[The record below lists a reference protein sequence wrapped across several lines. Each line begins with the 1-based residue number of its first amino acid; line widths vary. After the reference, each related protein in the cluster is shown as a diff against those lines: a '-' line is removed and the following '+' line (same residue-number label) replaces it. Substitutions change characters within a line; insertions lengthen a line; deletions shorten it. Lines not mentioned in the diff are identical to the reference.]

1 MISSVLSHALQVK
14 ENSVLYEFDFS
25 RVYWNPR
32 LGTEHERVVS
42 LLCRGD
48 IVFDVFAGVGPFSVL
63 AARRGCHVFANDLN
77 PESYKWLQHNAK
89 LNKVETKVT
98 TFNLD
103 GREFIQGPLRE
114 HLLHLIE
121 SSGSSSAIHVIMN
134 LPALALD
141 FLDAFRGLLRDEKQ
155 RAPKGVILPR
165 IHVYGFSKEDEPDR
179 DVLERAELRLGTS
192 LKGRCEVHMVRNVAP
207 NKEMMCVSFS
217 MPRDVLYGEDM
228 GEEGRSFSFSL
239 LLTLTHSYKPFLSF
253 FAPDCTEEPLPK
265 RPKHEDTH

>member
-1 MISSVLSHALQVK
+1 MLQVK

-48 IVFDVFAGVGPFSVL
+48 VVFDVFAGVGPFSVL
-63 AARRGCHVFANDLN
+63 AARRGCSVFANDLN

-89 LNKVETKVT
+89 LNKVESKIT

-114 HLLHLIE
+114 HLPLLIE
-121 SSGSSSAIHVIMN
+121 SPGSSSAIHVIMN

-141 FLDAFRGLLRDEKQ
+141 FLDAFRGLLRDKKQ
-155 RAPKGVILPR
+155 RGPEGGVLPR
-165 IHVYGFSKEDEPDR
+165 IHVYGFSKEDKPDR
-179 DVLERAELRLGTS
+179 DILERVEHRLGTS

-207 NKEMMCVSFS
+207 NKEMMCVSFNI
-217 MPRDVLYGEDM
+217 PRYVLYGEDV
-228 GEEGRSFSFSL
+228 GDEGGSL
-239 LLTLTHSYKPFLSF
+239 SQSYSYTHSHTLMH
-253 FAPDCTEEPLPK
+253 L
-265 RPKHEDTH
+265 